1 MKKTLLSVIASA
13 LLCLTSVAQIPN
25 FSFENWTNL
34 GTYENP
40 DGWGTMNNFT
50 KLASF
55 YTATKATPGNP
66 GNFYLKLTSKT
77 FSTSV
82 VNGIA
87 VSGKLDTI
95 AMKAKSGFPYTSQ
108 PASFTGR
115 WQHMIYGTSQGSVKV
130 VLTKWNSGL
139 SKRDTIATATQVL
152 SGMAMSWANFT
163 INFAYKSSM
172 LPDSCIIDL
181 RASGNVPTN
190 NDYLWVDNL
199 AFMGSAAGFK
209 DEASFLNYFLAY
221 PNPTTEQVTL
231 SLNLKSAQ
239 SVKIELIDLTG
250 KTVLAKDLGIL
261 NGETLQ
267 TINVTSLAKG
277 IYFLRVAGIEST
289 QTRKIV
295 IE

>member
-1 MKKTLLSVIASA
+1 MKIALLSILASA
-13 LLCLTSVAQIPN
+13 VFCFSSVAQIPN

-77 FSTSV
+77 FSTTV

-95 AMKAKSGFPYTSQ
+95 TMKPKSGFAYTSQ

-115 WQHMIYGTSQGSVKV
+115 WQHMIFGTSQGSVKV

-139 SKRDTIATATQVL
+139 SKRDTIATATTVL

-181 RASGNVPTN
+181 RASGNVPAN

-199 AFMGSAAGFK
+199 AFTGSAAGFK
-209 DEASFLNYFLAY
+209 EEASLLNYFLVY
-221 PNPTTEQVTL
+221 PNPSSEQVSI
-231 SLNLKSAQ
+231 SLNLMSAQ
-239 SVKIELIDLTG
+239 HVKIEMIDLTG
-250 KTVLAKDLGIL
+250 KVVLINDLGIL
-261 NGETLQ
+261 NGESLQ
-267 TINVTSLAKG
+267 TVNVSNIAKG
-277 IYFLRVAGIEST
+277 IYFLRVSGAESV

>member
-1 MKKTLLSVIASA
+1 MKKSLLSIIGFAV
-13 LLCLTSVAQIPN
+13 LCFTSVAQIPN

-40 DGWGTMNNFT
+40 VGWGTMNNFT

-66 GNFYLKLTSKT
+66 GNFYLKLTSKS

-82 VNGIA
+82 VNGVA
-87 VSGKLDTI
+87 VCGKLDTI
-95 AMKAKSGFPYTSQ
+95 TMKPKSGFPYNSQ

-115 WQHMIYGTSQGSVKV
+115 WQHMIFGSTQGSVIA

-139 SKRDTIATATQVL
+139 SKRDTIAVAAQVL
-152 SGMAMSWANFT
+152 SGMAMSWTNFT

-209 DEASFLNYFLAY
+209 EEASFLNYFLAY
-221 PNPTTEQVTL
+221 PNPSTEQVTL

-239 SVKIELIDLTG
+239 SVKIEMIDLTG
-250 KTVLAKDLGIL
+250 KTVLVKEAGIL
-261 NGETLQ
+261 NGESLQ
-267 TINVTSLAKG
+267 VINVSNIAKG
-277 IYFLRVAGIEST
+277 IYFLRVAGGESI
-289 QTRKIV
+289 QTRKII